1 MKNHKLKPRYIFL
14 IISFSVILIGYL
26 IYSVSVGQSYSISE
40 SVGGLKID
48 MNTVKV
54 ECSNEN
60 VIKVSSVTKSVRDDE
75 MTMLNIDVESKS
87 SG

>member
-1 MKNHKLKPRYIFL
+1 
-14 IISFSVILIGYL
+14 
-26 IYSVSVGQSYSISE
+26 
-40 SVGGLKID
+40 